1 MMRRP
6 SPATVRWLIL
16 LTLLVF
22 WELFPRTG
30 IIPEL
35 FLPTLSKVI
44 AVLVKDWRE
53 YASELGVTLYEVAFA
68 MLIAC
73 GAGILTGALVGGI
86 ALLRNLLLPVFSS
99 LYAVP
104 IVILYPIFTAWFGI
118 GSQSKIIFAGVY
130 GFFPVMLSTA
140 AGIRT
145 IDAQLLLAARSMGA
159 SLPQQ
164 ITRVVIPASIP
175 TVLTGLRLGGALTI
189 IGVVVSEMLTSAA
202 GIGYLVTRYRTILDS
217 PHVFGAIVMILLLS
231 ILFDTFARA
240 IERRTMVWQTAGRR
254 QKEAAVAEI
263 AGAPAPAPV

>member
-1 MMRRP
+1 MRRP
-6 SPATVRWLIL
+6 APAAVRWLIL
-16 LTLLVF
+16 LALLVF

-35 FLPTLSKVI
+35 FLPSLSKVVV
-44 AVLVKDWRE
+44 VLVKDWRE
-53 YASELGVTLYEVAFA
+53 YASELVVTLYEVAFA

-73 GAGILTGALVGGI
+73 GFGILAGALVGGI

-99 LYAVP
+99 MYAVP

-118 GSQSKIIFAGVY
+118 GSESKIIFAGVY

-145 IDAQLLLAARSMGA
+145 IDPQLLLAARSMGA
-159 SLPQQ
+159 TLPQQ
-164 ITRVVIPASIP
+164 ITRVIIPASIP

-231 ILFDTFARA
+231 IAFDTLARA
-240 IERRTMVWQTAGRR
+240 IERRTMVWQIAGRR
-254 QKEAAVAEI
+254 QKEGEQADIAVK
-263 AGAPAPAPV
+263 PATAVV

>member
-1 MMRRP
+1 
-6 SPATVRWLIL
+6 
-16 LTLLVF
+16 
-22 WELFPRTG
+22 
-30 IIPEL
+30 
-35 FLPTLSKVI
+35 
-44 AVLVKDWRE
+44 
-53 YASELGVTLYEVAFA
+53 
-68 MLIAC
+68 
-73 GAGILTGALVGGI
+73 
-86 ALLRNLLLPVFSS
+86 
-99 LYAVP
+99 VP

-118 GSQSKIIFAGVY
+118 GSESKIIFAGVY

-164 ITRVVIPASIP
+164 ITRVIIPASIP

-231 ILFDTFARA
+231 IAFDTLARA
-240 IERRTMVWQTAGRR
+240 IERRTMVWQIAGRR
-254 QKEAAVAEI
+254 QREDATLDVAVK
-263 AGAPAPAPV
+263 PATAVV

>member
-1 MMRRP
+1 MRRP
-6 SPATVRWLIL
+6 APSTVRWLIL
-16 LTLLVF
+16 AALLVF

-35 FLPTLSKVI
+35 FLPSLSKTI
-44 AVLVKDWRE
+44 AVLIKDWRE
-53 YASELGVTLYEVAFA
+53 YASELAVTLYEVAFA

-73 GAGILTGALVGGI
+73 GFGILAGALVGGI

-99 LYAVP
+99 MYAVP

-118 GSQSKIIFAGVY
+118 GSESKIIFAGVY

-145 IDAQLLLAARSMGA
+145 IDPQLLLAARSMGA
-159 SLPQQ
+159 TLPQQ
-164 ITRVVIPASIP
+164 ITRVIIPASIP

-189 IGVVVSEMLTSAA
+189 IGVVVAEMLTSAA

-231 ILFDTFARA
+231 IAFDTLARA
-240 IERRTMVWQTAGRR
+240 IERRTMVWQIAGRG
-254 QKEAAVAEI
+254 QKEGEQADIAVK
-263 AGAPAPAPV
+263 PATAVV

>member
-1 MMRRP
+1 MRI
-6 SPATVRWLIL
+6 SPATVRRLIL
-16 LTLLVF
+16 VLILVL
-22 WELFPRTG
+22 WELVPRTG
-30 IIPEL
+30 FLAEL
-35 FLPTLSKVI
+35 FLPSLSKTLT
-44 AVLVKDWRE
+44 VLAQNWEE
-53 YASELGVTLYEVAFA
+53 YAGALLVTLYEVALA
-68 MLIAC
+68 MVIAC
-73 GAGILTGALVGGI
+73 GVGILVGALVGGLT
-86 ALLRNLLLPVFSS
+86 LLRNLLLPVFSS

-118 GSQSKIIFAGVY
+118 GSESKIIFAGVY

-164 ITRVVIPASIP
+164 ITRVIIPASIP

-217 PHVFGAIVMILLLS
+217 AHVFGAIVMILLLS
-231 ILFDTFARA
+231 IAFDTLARA

-254 QKEAAVAEI
+254 QKEGDAGEAVAL
-263 AGAPAPAPV
+263 PAPAPV